1 MHSLSHRIDTGAEGF
16 SVSRSPLSNAS
27 KRISVST
34 GIDVTGE
41 VMLTQGARFRIVIA
55 MCVWS

>member
-1 MHSLSHRIDTGAEGF
+1 M
-16 SVSRSPLSNAS
+16 SRSPLSNAS

-55 MCVWS
+55 ICVWSWSFSSSVIVSQTR